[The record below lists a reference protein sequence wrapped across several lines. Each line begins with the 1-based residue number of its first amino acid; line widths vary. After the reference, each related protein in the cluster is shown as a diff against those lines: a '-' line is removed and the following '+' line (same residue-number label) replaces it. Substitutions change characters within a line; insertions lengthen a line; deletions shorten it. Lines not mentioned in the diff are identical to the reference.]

1 MTDLLTKLKT
11 NLNIDD
17 QYYAELYSEVFQ
29 HSMDQLNTTE
39 AEDVDDALAI
49 ADAQLYLR
57 NTQADLQQ
65 FFMANN
71 LSSYVM
77 GRLLEDGISPED
89 ISKCLDQYSDPT
101 YVKFLQLYHSAAY
114 EYSQLIVDMIEAGIS
129 KTKELIDSGNDKLN

>member
-1 MTDLLTKLKT
+1 MTDLLNKLKT

-17 QYYAELYSEVFQ
+17 QYCAELYSEVFQ
-29 HSMDQLNTTE
+29 HSMNQLDTTE

-57 NTQADLQQ
+57 STQADLQQ

-77 GRLLEDGISPED
+77 GKLLEDGISPED

-101 YVKFLQLYHSAAY
+101 YVKFLQSYQSAAY
-114 EYSQLIVDMIEAGIS
+114 EYSNLIVDMIEAGIK
-129 KTKELIDSGNDKLN
+129 KTGELINSGNDKLN

>member
-17 QYYAELYSEVFQ
+17 QYYAELYSEVFK
-29 HSMDQLNTTE
+29 HSMNQLDTTE

-49 ADAQLYLR
+49 ADAQLYLH

-114 EYSQLIVDMIEAGIS
+114 EYSNLIVDMIEAGVDDTEQIIS
-129 KTKELIDSGNDKLN
+129 SGNDQLR

>member
-29 HSMDQLNTTE
+29 HSMNQLDTTE

-49 ADAQLYLR
+49 ADAKLYLR
-57 NTQADLQQ
+57 ATQADLQQ

-77 GRLLEDGISPED
+77 GKLLEDRISPED

-101 YVKFLQLYHSAAY
+101 YVKFLQSYQSAAY
-114 EYSQLIVDMIEAGIS
+114 EYSNLIIDMIEAGVN